1 MNKQAQC
8 RNFGFAKEVN
18 IRLQNSLNDFLY
30 ERVSAVENSLVQ
42 ATEYQI
48 VKKATMINVLALR
61 QH

>member
-1 MNKQAQC
+1 M
-8 RNFGFAKEVN
+8 
-18 IRLQNSLNDFLY
+18 QNSLNDFLY